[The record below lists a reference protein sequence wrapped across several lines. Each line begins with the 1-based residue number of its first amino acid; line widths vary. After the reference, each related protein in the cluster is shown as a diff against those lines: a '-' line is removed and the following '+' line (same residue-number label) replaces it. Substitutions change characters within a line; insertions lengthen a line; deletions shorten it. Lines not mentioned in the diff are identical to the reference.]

1 MNILLEFFSFSI
13 FSRLKLFYNL
23 RKIASLRRDE
33 FHFTNYV
40 EKRER
45 ERKKDCNTEYNK
57 APKTPPSILER
68 EFKRRTGLRKL
79 FNPPCSS
86 QVFDASFGVSA
97 AIGYL
102 RGCSYTRA
110 RAHSHT
116 RGPTRKETSSIEILS
131 NQKTAPPSRQNKYRA
146 IFAMHTTISL
156 SLSTLVFLFPQP
168 PILRFSAFSPA
179 TKCTL
184 VTRDHRARIRPSKYL
199 QLKRNSAFAHAR
211 HV

>member
-1 MNILLEFFSFSI
+1 M
-13 FSRLKLFYNL
+13 
-23 RKIASLRRDE
+23 
-33 FHFTNYV
+33 

-45 ERKKDCNTEYNK
+45 EKKDCNTEYNK

-110 RAHSHT
+110 RAHTQREVRLVKRPARSKFFQ
-116 RGPTRKETSSIEILS
+116 TRKPHHHQDRTNIARYL
-131 NQKTAPPSRQNKYRA
+131 QCTR
-146 IFAMHTTISL
+146 TISLSL